1 VKSTVQE
8 ARDALDG
15 SIGAY
20 ARVSRSTS
28 SGLLVLAKA
37 RAEVTKATDAIVAA
51 VREEAVAPWREAA
64 KVAQRQD
71 TTDRAREERKDRL
84 IEELRAENEQLKAR
98 GVR

>member
-1 VKSTVQE
+1 VKSTVQDARAKLESAVE
-8 ARDALDG
+8 AY
-15 SIGAY
+15 AY
-20 ARVSRSTS
+20 ARV
-28 SGLLVLAKA
+28 GDQWNDVDIDNAAKCMA
-37 RAEVTKATDAIVAA
+37 AAIDAFERA

-98 GVR
+98 GGR